1 MFYKLNLFD
10 FDNFYLYL
18 ILCLKL
24 HRHWDLYIVIKFLL
38 EI

>member
-10 FDNFYLYL
+10 FNSFYLCL
-18 ILCLKL
+18 ILRLKL